1 MSVEAIEDWAY
12 RCLGEGTA
20 PLLAQLCLAWAQRG
34 SASPE
39 EQERWRNVA
48 IACEESQLE
57 VRQAPEVAAL
67 GERELSRFSDVALGE
82 GPVVISLQPQTDD
95 AASLRISSAGS
106 TNFLSNLGGKDRP
119 YTTFGSS
126 RDESPCDPKAVS
138 LNDQRFPLPGPG
150 TYTPKL
156 DGRQYKL
163 DTGGFVHGVTFQKE
177 EREKH
182 LARSIRPKGQYHAL
196 PLRCGPAPGFYSIAK
211 FPCPKERAAPNDR
224 CQAKLFRP
232 ASELPAGLP
241 PERNRK
247 KVLEVRALNA
257 LGNEGPSPDAYNTLE
272 AAAHY
277 SEFPTRVVGRW
288 DTATLAS
295 APLKKVGSAPALS
308 PYATSQQRNEVGK
321 GFFTDKAQGSP
332 SRVRPGYMP
341 GGSGAAASP
350 RKSAREKAMA
360 ATEGIE
366 DIREQSNQIIKAAHN
381 RRLDMRNRAVVED
394 ELDRVRQTHKLLAAG
409 GGRRT
414 IKGKDS
420 GAAGAGG
427 SVGSALRERLDG
439 SLQRVSDL
447 FKGFDS
453 SWDGLVSLDEFG
465 MALKALELFTTQ
477 EELEQLF
484 KEIDVD
490 DSGEIDFK
498 ELKRHLQGPTEGQGA
513 MAVGAVPIDLGGCSS
528 SLRYERTQEWPMKG
542 GTMASRWPLAP
553 GRDYKGGLGEEPPE
567 RRSLGPATYDPRM
580 SMAATRPATMVGGD
594 QSKFRRDAGDL
605 FIIQTGIM
613 RGEYALRG
621 VPDDRKKPKDHGSPP
636 RSPKGAE
643 SPDASPPKERVAN
656 TNKILKKKYDGKA
669 HWKKG
674 EREGNQ
680 AVSVLQSKQGKFLKP
695 A

>member
-1 MSVEAIEDWAY
+1 M
-12 RCLGEGTA
+12 
-20 PLLAQLCLAWAQRG
+20 
-34 SASPE
+34 
-39 EQERWRNVA
+39 
-48 IACEESQLE
+48 
-57 VRQAPEVAAL
+57 
-67 GERELSRFSDVALGE
+67 
-82 GPVVISLQPQTDD
+82 
-95 AASLRISSAGS
+95 
-106 TNFLSNLGGKDRP
+106 
-119 YTTFGSS
+119 
-126 RDESPCDPKAVS
+126 
-138 LNDQRFPLPGPG
+138 NDQRFPLPGPG

-272 AAAHY
+272 AAAHC

-360 ATEGIE
+360 AAEGIE

-409 GGRRT
+409 
-414 IKGKDS
+414 
-420 GAAGAGG
+420 AAGGLLRARIRARPVLAAR
-427 SVGSALRERLDG
+427 SAALCASALTG
-439 SLQRVSDL
+439 HCSVS
-447 FKGFDS
+447 
-453 SWDGLVSLDEFG
+453 
-465 MALKALELFTTQ
+465 
-477 EELEQLF
+477 
-484 KEIDVD
+484 
-490 DSGEIDFK
+490 
-498 ELKRHLQGPTEGQGA
+498 
-513 MAVGAVPIDLGGCSS
+513 
-528 SLRYERTQEWPMKG
+528 
-542 GTMASRWPLAP
+542 
-553 GRDYKGGLGEEPPE
+553 
-567 RRSLGPATYDPRM
+567 ATYSRASTQKLGRPCL
-580 SMAATRPATMVGGD
+580 TR
-594 QSKFRRDAGDL
+594 
-605 FIIQTGIM
+605 
-613 RGEYALRG
+613 
-621 VPDDRKKPKDHGSPP
+621 
-636 RSPKGAE
+636 
-643 SPDASPPKERVAN
+643 
-656 TNKILKKKYDGKA
+656 
-669 HWKKG
+669 
-674 EREGNQ
+674 
-680 AVSVLQSKQGKFLKP
+680 
-695 A
+695 